1 MQPDS
6 STALDLKTLDLKT
19 LDLKEVDLKIVSLV
33 SIGKHPTSGRA
44 RRAEQDGRAVEL
56 GMLLAEASGDK
67 QNLTVIH
74 AGDSQEAALRSYA
87 GMGLSSVRVLQMC
100 ESADAIHPLSEYLYK
115 HAPDIILTG
124 VQAESGESSG
134 MVPYLLGEALGWPV
148 VPRIANIVSI
158 KNGVAEILQALPRGQ
173 RRALSVRLPF
183 IASVD
188 NAAAEPRQSA
198 FGPASRAF
206 MDQQVSSSDVDAV
219 RSGWSELPARK
230 RPKRLKVIKAK
241 TAADRFKAATA
252 KPQGAGGKVMQ
263 GQSSAEQAQAIF
275 DLLLEEGV
283 LR

>member
-6 STALDLKTLDLKT
+6 STSLDLKT

-56 GMLLAEASGDK
+56 GMMLAEASGDK

-74 AGDSQEAALRSYA
+74 AGDFQQAGQQAALRSYA
-87 GMGLSSVRVLQMC
+87 GMGLASVRVLQMR
-100 ESADAIHPLSEYLYK
+100 ENADAVNPLSDYLYK
-115 HAPDIILTG
+115 YAPDIILTG

-134 MVPYLLGEALGWPV
+134 MLPYLLGEALGWPV
-148 VPRIANIVSI
+148 VPHIANIVSI

-198 FGPASRAF
+198 FGPASRAV
-206 MDQQVSSSDVDAV
+206 MDQQLSHSDADAV
-219 RSGWSELPARK
+219 RSGWSESSARK
-230 RPKRLKVIKAK
+230 RPKRLKIIKAK

-252 KPQGAGGKVMQ
+252 KPQGAGGKVMKD
-263 GQSSAEQAQAIF
+263 QSPAEQAQAIF